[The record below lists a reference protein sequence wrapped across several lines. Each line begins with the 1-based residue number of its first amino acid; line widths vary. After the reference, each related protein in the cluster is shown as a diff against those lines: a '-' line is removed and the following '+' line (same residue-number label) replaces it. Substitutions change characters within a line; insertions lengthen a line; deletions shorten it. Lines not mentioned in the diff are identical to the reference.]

1 MSWVGFKVATSKI
14 WLWLKEHWQVP
25 FLLAWTIIVYIL
37 TRRNS
42 QAAIDVLAAKRESYD
57 KQIKELNLR
66 HKNEIIER
74 DKLIHQYHET
84 VRKIEERYKEKEKL
98 LSNKEKKRVKEIIKK
113 SKGEPDVVKK
123 EIEKSFGFTYVD

>member
-1 MSWVGFKVATSKI
+1 
-14 WLWLKEHWQVP
+14 
-25 FLLAWTIIVYIL
+25 
-37 TRRNS
+37 
-42 QAAIDVLAAKRESYD
+42 
-57 KQIKELNLR
+57 
-66 HKNEIIER
+66 
-74 DKLIHQYHET
+74 LIHQYHET